1 MRAVVAETTV
11 PRYLWTTAAGRVR
24 SDAGWRRGGLF
35 RFEERLPAPEL
46 PGPHWVRLRTE
57 LAGICGSDVGLAHA
71 RISLVLSAFY
81 TAARVIPG
89 HEVVAVVEEVGT
101 AVDDLAVGDR
111 VALDPVLSCVHRGFA
126 PVCGT
131 CDRGLPHACERFDL
145 PGETGCAAPTQGF
158 DIAVGGGFGQQLVAH
173 RSQCLEIGDLP
184 SVRAVLTEPLAVA
197 LHAALRWERDGD
209 RVVVIGPGTIGL
221 LVTAALRRL
230 YPDLDVAVVSPDGF
244 GDARARAVGA
254 SRVLPTGPAAVH
266 ALAEQDGGRVLTAK
280 RTPLPL
286 LERGVAAVF
295 DCVGHPDT
303 IDLAL
308 HLLRPGGTLVLVGAA
323 RRQPVDWSLVW
334 NRELTVRG
342 TINGGPEPGMD
353 GRRSA
358 EHAVEWLH
366 DPAFP
371 VDTLVTHLAPLDRW
385 RDAMAAASAGPRAR
399 AGKVV
404 LRPDPEVP
412 LIGAVHARRP
422 RHGPAAGQGRG
433 TAG

>member
-11 PRYLWTTAAGRVR
+11 PRYLWTTAAGRLR
-24 SDAGWRRGGLF
+24 PDAGWRRGGLF
-35 RFEERLPAPEL
+35 RFAAHLPPPEL

-89 HEVVAVVEEVGT
+89 HEVVGVVEEIGA

-111 VALDPVLSCVHRGFA
+111 VALDPVLSCVHRGFD

-131 CDRGLPHACERFDL
+131 CQRGLPHACERFDL

-158 DIAVGGGFGQQLVAH
+158 DLAVGGGFGQQLVAH
-173 RSQCLEIGDLP
+173 RSQCLRVGDLP
-184 SVRAVLTEPLAVA
+184 STRAVLTEPLAVA

-209 RVVVIGPGTIGL
+209 RVVVIGPGTVGL
-221 LVTAALRRL
+221 LLTAALRRL
-230 YPDLDVAVVSPDGF
+230 HPDLDVAVVSPSSF
-244 GDARARAVGA
+244 GDARARSVGA
-254 SRVLPTGPAAVH
+254 SRVLPTGAAAVH

-286 LERGVAAVF
+286 LEQGVAAVF
-295 DCVGHPDT
+295 DCVGYPDT

-323 RRQPVDWSLVW
+323 QQQSVDWSLVW

-342 TINGGPEPGMD
+342 TINGGPEPSLD

-371 VDTLVTHLAPLDRW
+371 VDAVVTHLAPLDRW
-385 RDAMAAASAGPRAR
+385 QDAMAVASAGPRAR

-404 LRPDPEVP
+404 LQPDPDLP
-412 LIGAVHARRP
+412 LVGAVRARRP
-422 RHGPAAGQGRG
+422 RR
-433 TAG
+433 

>member
-11 PRYLWTTAAGRVR
+11 PRYLWTTAAGRLR

-35 RFEERLPAPEL
+35 RFVEELPAPAL
-46 PGPHWVRLRTE
+46 PGPGWVRLRTE

-81 TAARVIPG
+81 TADRVVPG
-89 HEVVAVVEEVGT
+89 HEVVGVVTEVGA
-101 AVDDLAVGDR
+101 AVHDLAVGDR
-111 VALDPVLSCVHRGFA
+111 VALDPVLSCVHRGFD

-131 CDRGLPHACERFDL
+131 CRRGLPHACERFDL
-145 PGETGCAAPTQGF
+145 PGESGCAAPTQGF
-158 DIAVGGGFGQQLVAH
+158 DVAVGGGFGQELVAH
-173 RSQCLEIGDLP
+173 HSQCLPVGDLP
-184 SVRAVLTEPLAVA
+184 STRAVLTEPLAVA
-197 LHAALRWERDGD
+197 LHAALRWERDDD

-221 LVTAALRRL
+221 LLTAALRRL
-230 YPDLDVAVVSPDGF
+230 HPDLDVAVVAPGSF
-244 GDARARAVGA
+244 GAGRARSVGA
-254 SRVLPTGPAAVH
+254 TRVLPTGAAAVH

-295 DCVGHPDT
+295 DCVGYPET

-323 RRQPVDWSLVW
+323 RQQPVDWSLVW

-342 TINGGPEPGMD
+342 TINGGPEPALD

-366 DPAFP
+366 DPGFP
-371 VDTLVTHLAPLDRW
+371 ADVVVTHLAQLERW
-385 RDAMAAASAGPRAR
+385 QDALATASAGPRAR

-404 LRPDPEVP
+404 LRPDPDLP
-412 LIGAVHARRP
+412 LVGTVRARQ
-422 RHGPAAGQGRG
+422 ARG
-433 TAG
+433 